1 MHITKHS
8 SVAGL
13 LLALGV
19 VACNNDSLTN
29 LNQNP
34 NNPTSA
40 PPGPVFTQAAR
51 LSAARFIGNGFDLR
65 QTEFV
70 AQHWAEAQYPD
81 EDRYARLDP
90 ASTQGTWNGAYF
102 TELEDLNKL

>member
-8 SVAGL
+8 TVASL

-51 LSAARFIGNGFDLR
+51 LSASRFIKFISALR
-65 QTEFV
+65 NFS
-70 AQHWAEAQYPD
+70 PIGMLS
-81 EDRYARLDP
+81 R
-90 ASTQGTWNGAYF
+90 
-102 TELEDLNKL
+102 